1 MGHPLILCNDRFQP
15 LSFGGELWLVPGKW
29 LMVALAACFLSSG
42 IEALG
47 QSTFGSIVGTVKDQS
62 GSVVPG
68 ATVTL
73 VNQGSSATRTVT
85 SGASG
90 AYEFLNLDAGIYQV
104 SIQATGFKDAVFDHL
119 VL

>member
-1 MGHPLILCNDRFQP
+1 VAGSN
-15 LSFGGELWLVPGKW
+15 VGKW

-68 ATVTL
+68 TTVTL
-73 VNQGSSATRTVT
+73 VIREAPLHERCVQG
-85 SGASG
+85 
-90 AYEFLNLDAGIYQV
+90 L
-104 SIQATGFKDAVFDHL
+104 
-119 VL
+119 